1 MLEDFCPLSIRVAV
15 PPRRYSDSGSETAV
29 RNKQD
34 DSELDARIRSYELA
48 YPMQSSASE
57 AVDLRGRR
65 SIQRIRSDQKAVW
78 NGRGRHV
85 GVRNQLPEAAGTP
98 HKDIEGNHTKWC
110 RSSDKPIAGLLTDL
124 KARGMPKDRFG
135 GGVRAYTFS
144 TKAGDCMDGRR
155 RSRRSIRARSRP
167 PCDDSSYARINSLS
181 VVVYRA

>member
-98 HKDIEGNHTKWC
+98 TRILRATTKWC
-110 RSSDKPIAGLLTDL
+110 RASDKPIAGLLTDL
-124 KARGMPKDRFG
+124 K
-135 GGVRAYTFS
+135 
-144 TKAGDCMDGRR
+144 
-155 RSRRSIRARSRP
+155 
-167 PCDDSSYARINSLS
+167 
-181 VVVYRA
+181 